1 VRAGDGGEA
10 ARLLAATV
18 DADPIVAHTAV
29 EGLVR
34 LAVLREADVIAAC
47 TAALDTSA
55 TPAGLR
61 KTACR
66 LLGELHSEPAVA
78 AVQARLEAA
87 DAARRADLVWAAA
100 RQWRRESA
108 WKGDGWGT
116 RPDTRGPYYALE
128 EWSASPGLV
137 TAITAAVKAA
147 APAELPGLART
158 LGLHRL
164 PAATIVPELVAR
176 GAGEPAVPEAAA
188 IYCTLVGGTPPPEA
202 APLLAASK
210 AAPSSAA
217 PASVAPAVDPAK
229 AAEIAA
235 DKGPKLA
242 DRKVEEILDLVNAR
256 RGDRGVGAQL
266 FASKKCVSCHSTGPD
281 SAGLG
286 PSLANAAGIYNR
298 RQLAESILLPHKS
311 IAQGFATT
319 ALVLEDGKSLVG
331 FVTSEAADLL
341 VMRDAQGAEHRVA
354 KPAIEERSKLPT
366 SVMPE
371 GLVADLSLAQFAS
384 LLDYIEGMK
393 IK

>member
-1 VRAGDGGEA
+1 
-10 ARLLAATV
+10 
-18 DADPIVAHTAV
+18 
-29 EGLVR
+29 
-34 LAVLREADVIAAC
+34 
-47 TAALDTSA
+47 
-55 TPAGLR
+55 
-61 KTACR
+61 
-66 LLGELHSEPAVA
+66 
-78 AVQARLEAA
+78 
-87 DAARRADLVWAAA
+87 
-100 RQWRRESA
+100 
-108 WKGDGWGT
+108 
-116 RPDTRGPYYALE
+116 
-128 EWSASPGLV
+128 
-137 TAITAAVKAA
+137 
-147 APAELPGLART
+147 
-158 LGLHRL
+158 
-164 PAATIVPELVAR
+164 
-176 GAGEPAVPEAAA
+176 
-188 IYCTLVGGTPPPEA
+188 
-202 APLLAASK
+202 
-210 AAPSSAA
+210 
-217 PASVAPAVDPAK
+217 VAPAVVPEK

-242 DRKVEEILDLVNAR
+242 DRKIEEILDLVNAR